1 MAGLQPLDLSFADPN
16 LGLYPRLGLCAPLV
30 LGRVQP
36 PGLSKGHRSGWF
48 EGQRPGTIPAYGIAI
63 GFGHRNG
70 WRAEGPVSCLGFL
83 AGTDASGLQPSNR
96 FNVPIPG
103 AVPQAGIVRT
113 VGAGEGP
120 TARFVQG
127 PQVRLVRGPTARH
140 HPSLWHRHRIWARE
154 WMEG

>member
-1 MAGLQPLDLSFADPN
+1 MDGGLKARFHFRFPWPGPMDRAFSPRTVSMSQF

-70 WRAEGPVSCLGFL
+70 WRAEGPVSFPVSL
-83 AGTDASGLQPSNR
+83 ARTDGSGLQPSNR
-96 FNVPIPG
+96 FDVPNLGLYPRLG
-103 AVPQAGIVRT
+103 LCAPLVLGKGRTANRRRWTRMGQAVA
-113 VGAGEGP
+113 VGG
-120 TARFVQG
+120 
-127 PQVRLVRGPTARH
+127 
-140 HPSLWHRHRIWARE
+140 
-154 WMEG
+154 